1 MLEAVKT
8 SLRVNGMDLDE
19 EIQDLIEAAETDL
32 VLSGVMKER
41 IVETDPLIKRAVI
54 IYCKA
59 HFGYE
64 DVKIS
69 ERFEQAYINLKQH
82 LTLSQEYLVGDDDEG
97 L

>member
-32 VLSGVMKER
+32 VLSGVKIEK
-41 IVETDPLIKRAVI
+41 IDETDPLIKRAVI

-64 DVKIS
+64 DVKMS
-69 ERFEQAYINLKQH
+69 ERFEQAYISLKQH
-82 LTLSQEYLVGDDDEG
+82 LTLSQEYLVGGVE
-97 L
+97 

>member
-41 IVETDPLIKRAVI
+41 IVETDPLNQRVSFNDPFFHHHA
-54 IYCKA
+54 
-59 HFGYE
+59 
-64 DVKIS
+64 
-69 ERFEQAYINLKQH
+69 
-82 LTLSQEYLVGDDDEG
+82 
-97 L
+97 